1 MLPKLPK
8 FTNQERLG
16 RSVVSSRAAKRARTR
31 NTIIRD
37 VFLESEEALS
47 LSVDRMEHAQLS
59 VMAELCTRRASA
71 RTPPRQCQ
79 GWAVITVENA
89 ALGGRT
95 VEATPIPEI
104 IYHTDI
110 FLNVDANDR
119 RDKQKQHATELAAYA
134 SWQEAP

>member
-1 MLPKLPK
+1 
-8 FTNQERLG
+8 
-16 RSVVSSRAAKRARTR
+16 
-31 NTIIRD
+31 
-37 VFLESEEALS
+37 
-47 LSVDRMEHAQLS
+47 
-59 VMAELCTRRASA
+59 MAELCTKRAAA
-71 RTPPRQCQ
+71 RTPPRQCR
-79 GWAVITVENA
+79 GWAVIRVENA

-95 VEATPIPEI
+95 VEATPVPEN